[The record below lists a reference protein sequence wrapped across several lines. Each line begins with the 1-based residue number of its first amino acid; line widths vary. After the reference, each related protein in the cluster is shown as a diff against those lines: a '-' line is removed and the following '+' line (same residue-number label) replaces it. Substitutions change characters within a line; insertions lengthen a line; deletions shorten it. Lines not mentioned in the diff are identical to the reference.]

1 MKLCTPPLLRWSI
14 SETESMEPV
23 WIETAQP
30 ITQNWMRS
38 WTLPEKTGRWCHA
51 SWPWMRLLRQTTRC
65 TRSWEHQDSH
75 WMPQNST
82 DLWRHPQ
89 GNNRRRQRTPIQPRW
104 QQREWVPL
112 HGQLGN
118 QPSPQSQQSPTTSC
132 WKTLGEGL
140 PNWHFPGLRWM
151 GRHPRLHGKW
161 SRVWQ
166 GSNGQSR
173 PRRQPHGTHDRT
185 PNQATY
191 QDAVDWVPEE
201 EKSEMAVLVLRPQRD
216 VHGARRLPRG
226 RAGCRYSSNA
236 TAHPWGWIGDL
247 LGSQCN
253 PRSKC
258 ALIKAWKSEAWAGK
272 DPAFVDIR
280 IHRDVQVLLPRHW
293 DQEPRH
299 DSRRAT
305 AWGETRR

>member
-1 MKLCTPPLLRWSI
+1 MRVGHGCTCCVRPPGVQ
-14 SETESMEPV
+14 EV
-23 WIETAQP
+23 
-30 ITQNWMRS
+30 
-38 WTLPEKTGRWCHA
+38 
-51 SWPWMRLLRQTTRC
+51 
-65 TRSWEHQDSH
+65 EHQDSH

-140 PNWHFPGLRWM
+140 PNRHFPGLRWM

-161 SRVWQ
+161 IRVWQ

-226 RAGCRYSSNA
+226 RAGCRYSNA
-236 TAHPWGWIGDL
+236 AAHPWGWIGDL
-247 LGSQCN
+247 LGLPVQSEIQVRIYQGLEVWSLSWKRSSIRWHQNSQGCSSIASTSL
-253 PRSKC
+253 RSGTSTWFEKGYGLGGDEEVGC
-258 ALIKAWKSEAWAGK
+258 RFSSTPWHLGTEGSNTCWDRSWHTSA
-272 DPAFVDIR
+272 
-280 IHRDVQVLLPRHW
+280 RHGS
-293 DQEPRH
+293 P
-299 DSRRAT
+299 
-305 AWGETRR
+305 